1 MVLEGRVQ
9 GKGDRM
15 EQSGYAARSH
25 NELPVCTSQSEK
37 LSRGECLPSRFAFK
51 ASASLCGTCLV
62 LIMKLGKVPHLS
74 FSHLVLFKMLSKYK
88 TLN

>member
-15 EQSGYAARSH
+15 GQSGYAARSH
-25 NELPVCTSQSEK
+25 SELPVCTSQSEA
-37 LSRGECLPSRFAFK
+37 LSRGEYLPSRFAFE

-62 LIMKLGKVPHLS
+62 ITEARES
-74 FSHLVLFKMLSKYK
+74 STLVLLTLGPNSKCCQS
-88 TLN
+88 TRL